1 MSVLSIL
8 LFSFFFLS
16 FFLFFLSLF
25 VCLIVLF
32 SISTLLLYF
41 SVIIILYKTTWPSGL
56 RRVTRNHFSY
66 GGVGSNPAVV
76 AFQLM
81 YNRHTS
87 ILHTPS
93 SYLTS
98 SFPFILLV
106 ICLSNCLNDIFCCFV
121 LFCFLSFLF
130 FTFFSSLVYLFIYLF
145 LPSPLF
151 KVSLL
156 LVIVRRLC
164 S

>member
-8 LFSFFFLS
+8 LFSFFFVSS
-16 FFLFFLSLF
+16 FFLSFFLSLF

-106 ICLSNCLNDIFCCFV
+106 ICLSNCLNDIFCF
-121 LFCFLSFLF
+121 FLF
-130 FTFFSSLVYLFIYLF
+130 FSFPLLFIYLFIYSF

>member
-8 LFSFFFLS
+8 LFSFFFFVSS
-16 FFLFFLSLF
+16 FFLSFFLSLF

-93 SYLTS
+93 SYLTT

-106 ICLSNCLNDIFCCFV
+106 ICLSNCLNDIFCCF
-121 LFCFLSFLF
+121 LF

-145 LPSPLF
+145 IPSPLF
-151 KVSLL
+151 KVSIL

>member
-1 MSVLSIL
+1 MMSYECIVNIAL
-8 LFSFFFLS
+8 LLLLRFFFLS

-106 ICLSNCLNDIFCCFV
+106 ICLSNCLNDIFCCF
-121 LFCFLSFLF
+121 LFFLF
-130 FTFFSSLVYLFIYLF
+130 FLFLSCLFIYLF
-145 LPSPLF
+145 IPSPLF

-156 LVIVRRLC
+156 LGIVRRLC

>member
-1 MSVLSIL
+1 MMSYECIVNIAL
-8 LFSFFFLS
+8 LLLLRFFFLS
-16 FFLFFLSLF
+16 FFLSLF

-106 ICLSNCLNDIFCCFV
+106 ICLSNCLNDIFCCF
-121 LFCFLSFLF
+121 LSFLF

-145 LPSPLF
+145 IPSFP
-151 KVSLL
+151 SL
-156 LVIVRRLC
+156 
-164 S
+164 